1 MLDKELLNNINLEIE
16 AALNS
21 NDDYIM
27 VIDRMLEKN
36 LLAIYNAVTEI
47 ELKNTES
54 YKKVKRLVEKQE
66 YYKKLKKNYLNEKI
80 RVTSVKL

>member
-1 MLDKELLNNINLEIE
+1 MLDEELLNNINLEIE

-36 LLAIYNAVTEI
+36 LLAIYNAVTQI

-54 YKKVKRLVEKQE
+54 YKKVKMLVEKQE

-80 RVTSVKL
+80 RVASVKL

>member
-1 MLDKELLNNINLEIE
+1 MLDEELLNNINLEIE

-21 NDDYIM
+21 NNDYIM

>member
-1 MLDKELLNNINLEIE
+1 MLDEELLNNINLEIE

-21 NDDYIM
+21 NNDYIM

-66 YYKKLKKNYLNEKI
+66 YYKELKKNYLNEKI
-80 RVTSVKL
+80 RVASVKL